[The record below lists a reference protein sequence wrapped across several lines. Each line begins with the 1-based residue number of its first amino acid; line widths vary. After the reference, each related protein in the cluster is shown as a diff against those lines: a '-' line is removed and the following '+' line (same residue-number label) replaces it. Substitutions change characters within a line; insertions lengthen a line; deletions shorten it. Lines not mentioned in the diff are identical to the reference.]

1 MTTLF
6 NTTQTNSHSNE
17 PSDSNSRGS
26 SSLKSTENE
35 KKRKIPLHKITNSAN
50 VMTGDRGVPDKY
62 SKPDSTDMGD
72 RKDPPVETKS
82 AQGLSSFS
90 KTASKAG
97 KNMKANE
104 APPIR
109 FQSQASKVGRSQK
122 RSAKRTSVRKDIA
135 RRKAVELAGDARM
148 LKSDDVM
155 HKARKQE
162 INFGHST
169 SEASDIEETEL
180 MTVTIRGDE
189 ISDAGETG
197 TEERNRNKT
206 VHID

>member
-1 MTTLF
+1 MQILRRYQFELRINTLQTNLFQDSHIHLYINKLLKIIPSVTSMTTLF

-97 KNMKANE
+97 KNMKAND

-109 FQSQASKVGRSQK
+109 FQGQASKVGRNQK
-122 RSAKRTSVRKDIA
+122 KECKKIKREKRYRKKKSCGTCRSCQDAQVR
-135 RRKAVELAGDARM
+135 RRNA
-148 LKSDDVM
+148 
-155 HKARKQE
+155 
-162 INFGHST
+162 
-169 SEASDIEETEL
+169 
-180 MTVTIRGDE
+180 
-189 ISDAGETG
+189 
-197 TEERNRNKT
+197 
-206 VHID
+206 